1 MRRILAGL
9 GLLAAVTVACADPA
23 PTPRLL
29 DAGGSQPMATQP
41 ARPGQITGAPSLEN
55 GKKLFVSKGCIACHT
70 TKEVPGAVGTVGPN
84 LDGVASRPAFAGGAI
99 QNTPAN
105 MRRWLQNPP
114 AMKPGTQM
122 ANLGLTPIEIDNL
135 TLLLDTLK

>member
-1 MRRILAGL
+1 MRTILAGI

-23 PTPRLL
+23 PAPRPI

-41 ARPGQITGAPSLEN
+41 ARAGQITGAPSVEN
-55 GKKLFVSKGCIACHT
+55 GKVLFASKGCIACHV
-70 TKEVPGAVGTVGPN
+70 TKEVPSAVGTVGPN
-84 LDGVASRPAFAGGAI
+84 LDGVASRPAIAGGAI

-105 MRRWLQNPP
+105 LRRWLDNPP

-122 ANLGLTPIEIDNL
+122 ARIGLTPIEIDNL
-135 TLLLDTLK
+135 ILFLDTLK